1 MNRPTVGS
9 GTQQVSHY
17 EPEVLFD
24 IEAQERIDDRG
35 NRICGCMPFGLMKIW
50 VCQYH
55 MGMNVGVQMGK
66 AAKT

>member
-1 MNRPTVGS
+1 MNHTVDGS

-17 EPEVLFD
+17 EPETLFD
-24 IEAQERIDDRG
+24 IEAQPRIDDRG
-35 NRICGCMPFGLMKIW
+35 NRSCGCMPFGLMKIW